1 MLDYKNIIIKRYTL
15 NLSFKELAEEF
26 GASKSGVNDFIRAFE
41 KCDKLSYPLP
51 EGITNYAISE
61 LVYGH
66 VPGSNNRSSE
76 YEQPDFEWVFRQ
88 MNERKNMTLT
98 YLWNR
103 YQKDCRAKEAK
114 PYQYRKCEKEGA
126 RFYQY
131 SQYCELY
138 NKWCEENYETLHIPA
153 VIGQKMEVDFAGKT
167 FELIDKISGEITSIV
182 VFVAV
187 LPYSQYIYAEG
198 MSSTREP
205 QWIDVNNHALK
216 YFGGVPAIV
225 VCDNCKQAVLTN
237 RDWIDPDLNK
247 DYAEWADHNHTV
259 ILPAKVRKPRY
270 KSSVENA
277 VGILEKGFFHDL
289 EDNCYFSLEQFNRD
303 LWKKLDALNH
313 ENFKKKDY
321 SRYDKWEEERHEL
334 MPLPSMQYQYME
346 RKTAKVSGDFHVR
359 FDNAYYSVD
368 KAFLHKSVMIAATAD
383 TVNIYS
389 LMGDLIVSW
398 RRASHRG
405 EWLTDPRHLPD
416 SYKQMSEWNAEY
428 FTRKAMTVGPNT
440 VKVIERI
447 LKSREHEVQ
456 TYRLC
461 LGVLNFV
468 KKYSK
473 LALENCCK
481 LALDTNHVTYTFIKN
496 SIAAVADEIGTAGYN
511 TRLNEERNKGG
522 FVMSSHAGD
531 IDRLLSKSS
540 KLAERE
546 VDHE

>member
-1 MLDYKNIIIKRYTL
+1 MLDYKNIIIKRYAL

-66 VPGSNNRSSE
+66 VPGSNSRSSE

-88 MNERKNMTLT
+88 MNERKNVTLT

-103 YQKDCRAKEAK
+103 YQKDCRAKETK
-114 PYQYRKCEKEGA
+114 PYQYRQ
-126 RFYQY
+126 F
-131 SQYCELY
+131 CELY

-167 FELIDKISGEITSIV
+167 FKLIDKISGEITSIV
-182 VFVAV
+182 IFVAV

-198 MSSTREP
+198 MISTHEP
-205 QWIDVNNHALK
+205 QWIDANNHALK

-247 DYAEWADHNHTV
+247 DYAEWDEHNNTV
-259 ILPAKVRKPRY
+259 ILPAKVRKPKY

-289 EDNCYFSLEQFNRD
+289 EDNCYFTLEQFNRD
-303 LWKKLDALNH
+303 LWKKLDELNR
-313 ENFKKKDY
+313 EDFKKKDY
-321 SRYDKWEEERHEL
+321 SRYDKWNEEQHEL
-334 MPLPSMQYQYME
+334 MPLPSLQYQYME

-389 LMGDLIVSW
+389 LMGDL
-398 RRASHRG
+398 
-405 EWLTDPRHLPD
+405 
-416 SYKQMSEWNAEY
+416 M
-428 FTRKAMTVGPNT
+428 
-440 VKVIERI
+440 
-447 LKSREHEVQ
+447 
-456 TYRLC
+456 
-461 LGVLNFV
+461 
-468 KKYSK
+468 
-473 LALENCCK
+473 
-481 LALDTNHVTYTFIKN
+481 
-496 SIAAVADEIGTAGYN
+496 
-511 TRLNEERNKGG
+511 
-522 FVMSSHAGD
+522 
-531 IDRLLSKSS
+531 
-540 KLAERE
+540 
-546 VDHE
+546 

>member
-1 MLDYKNIIIKRYTL
+1 MLDYKNIIIKRYAL
-15 NLSFKELAEEF
+15 NLSFKELAKEF

-66 VPGSNNRSSE
+66 VPGSNSRSSE

-103 YQKDCRAKEAK
+103 YQKDCRAKETK
-114 PYQYRKCEKEGA
+114 PYQYRQ
-126 RFYQY
+126 F
-131 SQYCELY
+131 CELY
-138 NKWCEENYETLHIPA
+138 NKWCEENYEPLHIPA

-167 FELIDKISGEITSIV
+167 FKLIDKISGEITSIV

-198 MSSTREP
+198 MISTREP

-247 DYAEWADHNHTV
+247 DYAEWAEHNNTV
-259 ILPAKVRKPRY
+259 ILPAKVRKPKY

-289 EDNCYFSLEQFNRD
+289 EDNCYFTLEQFNRD
-303 LWKKLDALNH
+303 LWKKLDELNR
-313 ENFKKKDY
+313 EDFKKKDY
-321 SRYDKWEEERHEL
+321 SRYDKWNEEQHEL
-334 MPLPSMQYQYME
+334 MPLPSLQYQYME

-461 LGVLNFV
+461 LGVLNFM

-473 LALENCCK
+473 LALEDCCK

-511 TRLNEERNKGG
+511 TKLNEERNKGG
-522 FVMSSHAGD
+522 FVMDSHAGD